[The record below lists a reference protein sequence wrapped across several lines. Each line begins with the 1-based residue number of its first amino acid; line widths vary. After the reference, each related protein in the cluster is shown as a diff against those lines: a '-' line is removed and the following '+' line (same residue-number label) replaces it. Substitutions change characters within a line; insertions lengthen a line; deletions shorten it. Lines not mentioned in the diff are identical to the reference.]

1 MKGRTQMNDIA
12 IVYISKCGHTKQYAE
27 WLKDEL
33 NCDLYVGDKIDF
45 SRLLSYKLI
54 VFASGVYNDK
64 IQIMD
69 IIKKNISAIN
79 VQRTAVMV
87 STWYANDSLTA
98 KNMLIDGNYPD
109 AFKNRVPL
117 YVLNSGIDKKKISA
131 VDNVKLLAAQLS
143 IEKHEDRS
151 SDDINSLAIIK
162 GYSDQTSK
170 ENLDFVVAGIKE
182 LMNPPKKKE
191 FPAPK
196 PIEAPSPVITAL
208 KDTYPV
214 SKPDPFVR
222 PVQKQN
228 TTSPKKVLDF
238 SDLDSFT
245 VPSLSKPV
253 TSEPAIVNKG
263 FDEIISANMDDSYYI
278 NEEEGKA
285 ENTVEQSYIVEP
297 ILNKDNYNEKIE
309 DLPLVVTEENE
320 DEYVYSPTDFDM
332 SSEDEY
338 APYDTV
344 STIVDVAEPVEVTSE
359 VIEVTPVAE
368 QVNEMLSPV
377 INTDTYND
385 NSVTHVVSNDSHND
399 KPVDDYLNIYKKD
412 LNKSTEDTNKAPT
425 FSSSVSSISFKI
437 DTNDKPSFRTPIFAE
452 NESTDSIVSVHNTA
466 SIQEETVKKS
476 IFPEL
481 KKPPVKPAENAVV
494 NSAENPFKKPA
505 ETPTEKPIEQSL
517 EKHIESKEE
526 VKAETIQSIQD
537 SFAQLK
543 AEFDI
548 SSSIHN
554 NKYTGDDVTNS
565 VSSSV
570 QPNVSNFKSNASSQS
585 KFAFEMEEQ
594 DNFTSEDLM
603 PKLSPLPAKS
613 KMGNDESIP
622 LSFSRKVLD
631 PDHQPSKLSFDTKK
645 EQPVPYEQPQQP
657 ATPAYEKPKF
667 YDFSKLK
674 SELDESIKEQQKEQA
689 RSKEPQRRGIT
700 QPDDADLFFTKR
712 RNTAAGGPGSMPEI
726 KFSSVR
732 K

>member
-33 NCDLYVGDKIDF
+33 NCDLYIGDKTDF

-69 IIKKNISAIN
+69 IIKKNLSAIN

-196 PIEAPSPVITAL
+196 PIEAPSPIVSAL
-208 KDTYPV
+208 KEPVPV
-214 SKPDPFVR
+214 SKPEPIAR
-222 PVQKQN
+222 PVQKQD
-228 TTSPKKVLDF
+228 TPVPKKVLDL
-238 SDLDSFT
+238 SDLENFT

-253 TSEPAIVNKG
+253 TSDPAPVSKG

-278 NEEEGKA
+278 NEEEEKA
-285 ENTVEQSYIVEP
+285 ENTVEQSYIVES
-297 ILNKDNYNEKIE
+297 IQNKDNFKDKIE
-309 DLPLVVTEENE
+309 DLPLIVTEDNE
-320 DEYVYSPTDFDM
+320 DEYVYSPADFDM
-332 SSEDEY
+332 SSEDDYGPVET
-338 APYDTV
+338 A
-344 STIVDVAEPVEVTSE
+344 STIEDIATPTETATVIPVAVPVVEQ
-359 VIEVTPVAE
+359 VIETVK
-368 QVNEMLSPV
+368 PV
-377 INTDTYND
+377 ISTESY
-385 NSVTHVVSNDSHND
+385 ND
-399 KPVDDYLNIYKKD
+399 KPVTPAVSTEGYKNKPADDYLDIYKQD
-412 LNKSTEDTNKAPT
+412 LNKSTTDTNKAPT

-437 DTNDKPSFRTPIFAE
+437 DTHEKPSFRTPIFAE
-452 NESTDSIVSVHNTA
+452 TSNTDSIVITHNTS
-466 SIQEETVKKS
+466 SIKEKTAKKS
-476 IFPEL
+476 IFPEI
-481 KKPPVKPAENAVV
+481 KKPPVKPAENSVV
-494 NSAENPFKKPA
+494 NSE
-505 ETPTEKPIEQSL
+505 EKPIEKPA
-517 EKHIESKEE
+517 EKHVENKEE
-526 VKAETIQSIQD
+526 VKAEAIQNIQD

-554 NKYTGDDVTNS
+554 NKYTGNDETSFDASNVQPS
-565 VSSSV
+565 VS
-570 QPNVSNFKSNASSQS
+570 NYRNNASTQS

-594 DNFTSEDLM
+594 DNFTSDDLM
-603 PKLSPLPAKS
+603 PKLSPLPAKN
-613 KMGNDESIP
+613 KIGNDETIPP
-622 LSFSRKVLD
+622 LSYSRKALD
-631 PDHQPSKLSFDTKK
+631 PDHQPSKLSFETKK
-645 EQPVPYEQPQQP
+645 EQPVSYEQPQQP
-657 ATPAYEKPKF
+657 AVPTYEKSKF

-726 KFSSVR
+726 KFSSLR